1 MDARARYDADTTL
14 FRLYVSFRDDCA
26 TFTSFTRSKREI
38 LRIRLI
44 KSRADQEFRKIC
56 WTAIFFC
63 RSKFTYFFFLIGNS
77 SFSLM
82 FRTDYVRN
90 GRVPKYPK
98 LTERYP
104 SNPKY
109 TRFRARISN
118 TLSLRWTFFGS
129 IMTRL
134 FIPRTSVFVRVFQTL
149 FVSVVTLTFLAPFF
163 VFVFFWIGTF
173 SFSFFSFFL
182 LARVI
187 PRV

>member
-26 TFTSFTRSKREI
+26 TFTSITRSKREI
-38 LRIRLI
+38 LGFRLI

-63 RSKFTYFFFLIGNS
+63 RSKFTYFFSDRKFQFQSDVPNGRPI
-77 SFSLM
+77 
-82 FRTDYVRN
+82 RN

-98 LTERYP
+98 VTERYP

-118 TLSLRWTFFGS
+118 TLSLRWPFFGS
-129 IMTRL
+129 IMKRL

-149 FVSVVTLTFLAPFF
+149 FVVSVVTLFWQLLFFCFCFFLDRNLFFFF
-163 VFVFFWIGTF
+163 V
-173 SFSFFSFFL
+173 SFFSFS
-182 LARVI
+182 
-187 PRV
+187 